1 MKRLTRIVFA
11 VIATFTLL
19 FINVGAFTMH
29 AFAWEDSKTWN
40 TAPSWN
46 NEPTWK
52 TPPKWESPKWKSSG
66 WNTQPSWKT
75 SPNWQNPGWE
85 SSPNWQNP
93 GWENQPSWENQPNWQ
108 SPGWENQP
116 SWGNQP
122 NWNEPN
128 WKDPNWQNSGSNQ
141 PPGQNSDGSNSHDP
155 TSPDGLQ
162 PNVPG
167 DQNSPI
173 PPNDQ
178 NNPQSKDQTN
188 NQVDSDK
195 DNKNNTNKDNADNST
210 DDSEAP
216 FWDFKPVTDKDA
228 IKFIAKDIVGG
239 NIEFISKG
247 LNENLT
253 LEDYLKNRN
262 KMGISG
268 FKLITKGDPTVGALY
283 DGYDLVKKSKE
294 TYDKYK
300 TYKSVKELDN
310 LRKAGNLIEYARQTQ
325 ELAEA
330 GKSFSAGNPV
340 VSAIT
345 MPLTIWDTVDNV
357 NKLNNAKTAE
367 EKTDAKWGLVDNAG
381 SFITGAAP
389 FVAMIPG
396 AQPIAAGMI
405 VVGTAISAVSL
416 GRKLWKNRKEIWEN
430 VTKKGKKAWNWLTSK
445 FKG

>member
-19 FINVGAFTMH
+19 FINIGAFTMH

-40 TAPSWN
+40 TPPAWN

-66 WNTQPSWKT
+66 WNTQPSWNT
-75 SPNWQNPGWE
+75 SPNWKSPGWE
-85 SSPNWQNP
+85 KSPDWK
-93 GWENQPSWENQPNWQ
+93 

-116 SWGNQP
+116 PWGNQP

-128 WKDPNWQNSGSNQ
+128 WNDPNWQNPGSNQ
-141 PPGQNSDGSNSHDP
+141 PPGQNSDGSNSNDP

-167 DQNSPI
+167 DQNSPM

-178 NNPQSKDQTN
+178 NNPQTKDQTN
-188 NQVDSDK
+188 NQVDLDK
-195 DNKNNTNKDNADNST
+195 DNKNNTNKDNTDNSA

-216 FWDFKPVTDKDA
+216 FWDFKPATDKDA
-228 IKFIAKDIVGG
+228 IKFIVKDIVGG
-239 NIEFISKG
+239 NIEYISKG
-247 LNENLT
+247 LNEDLT
-253 LEDYLKNRN
+253 LKDYLDNRK

-268 FKLITKGDPTVGALY
+268 FKLITKGDPTVGAVY
-283 DGYDLVKKSKE
+283 DGYDVYKKSKD
-294 TYDKYK
+294 TYDAYK
-300 TYKSVKELDN
+300 TYQGVKELSD
-310 LRKAGNLIEYARQTQ
+310 LKKAGDLIEYARKSE
-325 ELAEA
+325 ELARA
-330 GKSFSAGNPV
+330 GKTFSPGNPV

-345 MPLTIWDTVDNV
+345 MPLTIWDTVGNV
-357 NKLNNAKTAE
+357 NKLNNASSTAD
-367 EKTDAKWGLVDNAG
+367 EKSDAAWGLVDNAG
-381 SFITGAAP
+381 SILTGAAP

-396 AQPIAAGMI
+396 AQPIAAGMV
-405 VVGTAISAVSL
+405 VVGAGLSVVSL